1 LSKGFTQ
8 YKNASIYGFRD
19 VLLEDI
25 DWPHGTRMR
34 PSMDS
39 ETYCSRILNDPRLHL
54 TPKPL
59 SLAVGELL
67 RGEMDADV
75 RKKCEG
81 VLDLVQHFRRANQGD
96 DEDLVHDREEVG
108 DGEMNGERRDK
119 GVGQLNRAASDTS
132 GITLRILKNSEH

>member
-1 LSKGFTQ
+1 
-8 YKNASIYGFRD
+8 
-19 VLLEDI
+19 
-25 DWPHGTRMR
+25 MR

-39 ETYCSRILNDPRLHL
+39 ETYCSRILIHPRLDL

-81 VLDLVQHFRRANQGD
+81 VLDLVQHFRRANRGD
-96 DEDLVHDREEVG
+96 DEDLAHDREEVG
-108 DGEMNGERRDK
+108 NGEIDGEKRD
-119 GVGQLNRAASDTS
+119 VRVVQLNRAASDTS
-132 GITLRILKNSEH
+132 GIILRILKTQSTEPQILCPDPSPEF

>member
-1 LSKGFTQ
+1 
-8 YKNASIYGFRD
+8 
-19 VLLEDI
+19 
-25 DWPHGTRMR
+25 
-34 PSMDS
+34 
-39 ETYCSRILNDPRLHL
+39 L

-81 VLDLVQHFRRANQGD
+81 VLDLVQHFRRANRGD

-132 GITLRILKNSEH
+132 GMTLRILKTQSTEPQILCPDSSPEF